1 MFYNVGATSAH
12 ARYRGASVKLFM
24 VGASPYA
31 RKVRALAAERGLHDR
46 IEPVIANPH
55 ARPGELVEVNPLSKV
70 PTLVADDGSV
80 HIDSLAICLYLDTLG
95 AAAPLLPLD
104 GPDRWAV
111 LQRHALAH
119 GVMDCSV
126 ARRVEGQ
133 LASEPGRVATMQR
146 HFLTTGRVLDRFEA
160 TVGALAGA
168 VALDTVTLACA
179 LSYLDF
185 RFPQDG
191 WRSHRPRLAAW
202 HADFEK
208 RPSMKLT
215 EYFV

>member
-1 MFYNVGATSAH
+1 
-12 ARYRGASVKLFM
+12 M

-31 RKVRALAAERGLHDR
+31 RKVLVVAAERGLHDR
-46 IEPVIANPH
+46 IETVITNPH
-55 ARPGELVEVNPLSKV
+55 ERPAILVEANPLSKV

-80 HIDSLAICLYLDTLG
+80 HIDSLAICCYLDTLG
-95 AAAPLLPLD
+95 TRPPLVPLD
-104 GPDRWAV
+104 GPDRWPV

-126 ARRVEGQ
+126 IRRVEG
-133 LASEPGRVATMQR
+133 LMAPEPDRVAWMERQ
-146 HFLTTGRVLDRFEA
+146 FLTTGRALDRFESTIA
-160 TVGALAGA
+160 TFADTVA
-168 VALDTVTLACA
+168 VDTVTLACA

-191 WRSHRPRLAAW
+191 WRENRPRLAAW
-202 HADFEK
+202 HAEFEK

-215 EYFV
+215 EFYQ